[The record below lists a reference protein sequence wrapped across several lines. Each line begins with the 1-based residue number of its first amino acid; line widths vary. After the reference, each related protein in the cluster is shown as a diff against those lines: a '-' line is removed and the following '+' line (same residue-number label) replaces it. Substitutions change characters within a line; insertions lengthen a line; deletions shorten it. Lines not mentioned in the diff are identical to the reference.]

1 MPETLLSPKEEAFAQ
16 AKNNAYTKYRNEIT
30 GRYEFADNKASV
42 TDFAIIFIDEN
53 DLSQDPVI
61 QGRVWAYEDFLKSMG
76 RQQ

>member
-16 AKNNAYTKYRNEIT
+16 TRSNARTKYSNEIAS
-30 GRYEFADNKASV
+30 RYEFADNKASV

-61 QGRVWAYEDFLKSMG
+61 QGRVWAYEDFLKSLG
-76 RQQ
+76 RVQ